1 MQFVDSLPNGSVIKN
16 PSANVGD
23 TGDVA
28 SIPGSGKP
36 PGGRRGKSLQYSFFY
51 SGILAWKIPGIEE
64 SAFLATVQGVAK
76 SRTLLSD

>member
-23 TGDVA
+23 TGDRA

-36 PGGRRGKSLQYSFFY
+36 PGGRRGKSLHYSFFLLRY
-51 SGILAWKIPGIEE
+51 SCLENPRDRGVCILGYSPRGRK
-64 SAFLATVQGVAK
+64 T
-76 SRTLLSD
+76 SDTTE